1 MKYSIQTVLSTA
13 LLPLVELEEKQVV
26 VIDILRATTCMCTAL
41 ANGAECIIPVA
52 TREEARSYS
61 ERGYLVASERDGAKL
76 DFAHF
81 GNSPSEFTPE
91 RVKEQEIV
99 YSTTNGTRAIT
110 STGRARTVLIGA
122 FTNLTPLAEY
132 LSRQA
137 DADLVLVC
145 SGWKGQFNLED
156 TLFAGALAERLLA
169 SGEYS
174 VFDDPTNAALD
185 LWRNAESDL
194 LGYVQRVTHRKRLE
208 NIGVLDSFEDC
219 FQVDSTPIVPQFV
232 AGRILPAP
240 AARG

>member
-13 LLPLVELEEKQVV
+13 LLPLIELEDKQVV

-41 ANGAECIIPVA
+41 ANGAQCIIPVA
-52 TREEARSYS
+52 TRDEARAYS
-61 ERGYLVASERDGAKL
+61 ERGYLVASERDGMKL

-81 GNSPSEFTPE
+81 GNSPSEFVPE
-91 RVKEQEIV
+91 RVREQEIV

-122 FTNLTPLAEY
+122 FTNLSALADY
-132 LSRQA
+132 LTRQP

-156 TLFAGALAERLLA
+156 TLFAGALADRLLA
-169 SGEYS
+169 SGAYT

-185 LWRNAESDL
+185 LWASARARL
-194 LGYVQRVTHRKRLE
+194 PAYVQRVTHRKRLE
-208 NIGVLDSFEDC
+208 SIGVLDSFDDC
-219 FQVDSTPIVPQFV
+219 FRIDSTPIVPQFV

-240 AARG
+240 SARG